1 MSTYFDAASV
11 RQLYR
16 EYDADRLMRI
26 ALATTEEY
34 GEESIDL
41 ARQELIARGISDVR
55 FDRPPGSLSPPPLPG
70 AASADTLPLILKV
83 LCVLLPGIVIFLAAG
98 YLMAGRKKAAGE
110 ALFLMMIGWFLW
122 LLLFKV
128 LGN

>member
-34 GEESIDL
+34 GEESIGL

-55 FDRPPGSLSPPPLPG
+55 FDR
-70 AASADTLPLILKV
+70 
-83 LCVLLPGIVIFLAAG
+83 
-98 YLMAGRKKAAGE
+98 
-110 ALFLMMIGWFLW
+110 
-122 LLLFKV
+122 
-128 LGN
+128 